1 MEDSKKK
8 IRMDQSMTL
17 QNSHEEP
24 GNIARETKRNTRNT
38 RQKTIIKIT
47 IIYLPVSNYFKCK

>member
-17 QNSHEEP
+17 QNSHKEP
-24 GNIARETKRNTRNT
+24 GNTARETKRNTRNT
-38 RQKTIIKIT
+38 KQKTMIKMT
-47 IIYLPVSNYFKCK
+47 IIYLPISNY